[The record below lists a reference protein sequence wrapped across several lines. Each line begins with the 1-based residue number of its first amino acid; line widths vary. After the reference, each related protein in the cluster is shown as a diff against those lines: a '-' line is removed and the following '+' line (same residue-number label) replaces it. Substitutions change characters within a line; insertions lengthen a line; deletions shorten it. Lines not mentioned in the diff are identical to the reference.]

1 MISRGNKKDIEKDT
15 EKKEIQR
22 KELEKMKKELVKGD
36 KSPKSIVDGLM
47 KGLKKVI
54 DSTVSIS
61 HQMTKKEDGP
71 EGTYSCLP

>member
-1 MISRGNKKDIEKDT
+1 MKK
-15 EKKEIQR
+15 
-22 KELEKMKKELVKGD
+22 KKELVKGD